1 MPNKF
6 YTDLIEG
13 FLLCVN
19 RTTRGK
25 CYLANDFTDFYTIYV
40 NKIDCS
46 RINFIKFFNIYSR
59 CCRNNICLI
68 RHEIKN
74 IGKAL
79 NDKTYFNR
87 RGTC

>member
-1 MPNKF
+1 MPSKF
-6 YTDLIEG
+6 YRDLKEG

-19 RTTRGK
+19 RMSDYK
-25 CYLANDFTDFYTIYV
+25 HLLADDFTNFYTIYI
-40 NKIDCS
+40 NQINCS
-46 RINFIKFFNIYSR
+46 RINFIKFFNKQNR
-59 CCRNNICLI
+59 CCRKNICLI
-68 RHEIKN
+68 CHDIKN